1 MKRNILAC
9 LAVAVLVGVAVIS
22 QRGLGQTATAQ
33 AMQAPLFQVEPG
45 FFKIPNNWV
54 TGQGSAVSV
63 DKHDNVWI
71 IHRPRYVPAEKR
83 PMVAPPVMEFDSAG
97 KFIQGWGGF
106 ADGYDWPDQ
115 EHSVY
120 VDPSDN
126 VWISGSARPALAG
139 PGDRVLRSDNML
151 LKFTTNGKFLMQ
163 IGKRDTSTGDDDTK
177 NVYSA
182 TDLQLFPKTNE
193 LFVSDGYINKRVIV
207 FDATTGAFKRMWGAF
222 GNVPMDSP
230 DMLKNARTPP
240 APRPARG
247 GGGAAPAAAAAP
259 APPLPPAGSPSRV
272 VLGTDPG
279 PQQFIGAVHGIK
291 VANDGMVYVNDRTAN
306 RVQAFTMDGKYVNQ
320 VLIHGPAGLALS
332 PDAENR
338 FLYVVDMGG
347 SKIVIVERK
356 TLTPLYQFGNR
367 SNRPGDFEGVHMI
380 SIDSKGNLYTAE
392 AEPGNRWQK
401 FAFKGLGPIPT
412 LTN

>member
-1 MKRNILAC
+1 MKHKLTIGTIALLMIAAAVVSQR
-9 LAVAVLVGVAVIS
+9 AVA
-22 QRGLGQTATAQ
+22 Q
-33 AMQAPLFQVEPG
+33 ARQAPLFQVEPG
-45 FFKIPNNWV
+45 FFKIPNNWLI
-54 TGQGSAVSV
+54 GQGSAVGV
-63 DKHDNVWI
+63 DKHDNVWA

-83 PMVAPPVMEFDSAG
+83 SMAAPPVMEFDSTG

-120 VDPSDN
+120 VDPKDN

-151 LKFTTNGKFLMQ
+151 LKFSTSGKFLMQ
-163 IGKRDTSTGDDDTK
+163 IGKRDTSTGNDDTK

-182 TDLQLFPKTNE
+182 TDFHVYPKTNE

-207 FDATTGAFKRMWGAF
+207 FDADTGSYKRMWGAF

-247 GGGAAPAAAAAP
+247 ANNAAP
-259 APPLPPAGSPSRV
+259 APAAPPPPPIPYINQPT
-272 VLGTDPG
+272 LGTDPG

-291 VANDGMVYVNDRTAN
+291 VSNDGLVYVADRSAN
-306 RVQAFTMDGKYVNQ
+306 RVQVFTTDGKYQRQILV
-320 VLIHGPAGLALS
+320 HGPAGIALS
-332 PDAENR
+332 PDADNR

-347 SKIVIVERK
+347 SKIVIIDRK
-356 TLTPLYQFGNR
+356 TLEPLYQFGSR
-367 SNRPGDFEGVHMI
+367 SAKPGDFQGVHMI

-392 AEPGNRWQK
+392 AEPGNRFQK
-401 FAFKGLGPIPT
+401 FAFKGLGAIPAT
-412 LTN
+412 SN